1 MFYLRLWG
9 WKVPKASKSIQKHP
23 KAPARI
29 KEIHHHSS
37 NYSSKIVNITKRS
50 GYVSPFSWHL
60 EGLKQRDIFLAKPPC
75 PRAFQLC
82 VTLHKVGAT
91 ELVAKVA
98 CLCIAEET
106 RIPRDLWS
114 SRVFFPTY
122 GVNFLKSSY
131 YSYQV
136 ALESSYIILWVL

>member
-1 MFYLRLWG
+1 M
-9 WKVPKASKSIQKHP
+9 KSAKSIQK

-37 NYSSKIVNITKRS
+37 NYSSKIVNITKRV
-50 GYVSPFSWHL
+50 YFP
-60 EGLKQRDIFLAKPPC
+60 IFLALGGSQTDKGIFFWQPPR
-75 PRAFQLC
+75 PRAFQLR

-106 RIPRDLWS
+106 RIPRDSWS
-114 SRVFFPTY
+114 SRVFPNIWRAFP
-122 GVNFLKSSY
+122 
-131 YSYQV
+131 QI
-136 ALESSYIILWVL
+136 IILFLPSGTGEFLYHFMGIIGF